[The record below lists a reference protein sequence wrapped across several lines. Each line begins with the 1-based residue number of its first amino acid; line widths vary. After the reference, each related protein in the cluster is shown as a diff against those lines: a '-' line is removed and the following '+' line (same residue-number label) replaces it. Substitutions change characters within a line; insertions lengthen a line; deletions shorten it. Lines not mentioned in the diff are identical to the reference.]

1 MLKRQKEK
9 RQKKMT
15 RRRKAMPK
23 RNSQQEGSPQQLEQL
38 LKTLPTLAF
47 EPELTDLNM
56 GEEKLRTL
64 LESEQTEIEI
74 ILELLTEEFIAD
86 LDQRLEQLESTHSKK
101 SIKSVLAKATR
112 HQIANSDKIQYL
124 SNPVLIALFLKTRSE
139 VEEEKLDLN
148 SLPAAMEEFDKRNL
162 DFIQEL
168 TKQMEGSEKDD
179 SIIEADGEL
188 LDEEKPEKRT
198 PAIET
203 DVYNK
208 FMELVPAEKQEQ
220 MEEDLEVFLVDFEP
234 PPISVWDSELIK
246 NFLDK
251 WFLENAN
258 PLEEDLVSMRE
269 SLLSLFNFL
278 AKEDLLPDGFL
289 NTVTKSIQNS

>member
-1 MLKRQKEK
+1 
-9 RQKKMT
+9 
-15 RRRKAMPK
+15 
-23 RNSQQEGSPQQLEQL
+23 
-38 LKTLPTLAF
+38 
-47 EPELTDLNM
+47 
-56 GEEKLRTL
+56 
-64 LESEQTEIEI
+64 
-74 ILELLTEEFIAD
+74 
-86 LDQRLEQLESTHSKK
+86 
-101 SIKSVLAKATR
+101 
-112 HQIANSDKIQYL
+112 
-124 SNPVLIALFLKTRSE
+124 
-139 VEEEKLDLN
+139 
-148 SLPAAMEEFDKRNL
+148 MEEFDKRNH

-188 LDEEKPEKRT
+188 LDEEKPEERT

-220 MEEDLEVFLVDFEP
+220 MEEDLEVFLVDSEP

-278 AKEDLLPDGFL
+278 AKEDLLPNGFL
-289 NTVTKSIQNS
+289 NTVSKSIQNS